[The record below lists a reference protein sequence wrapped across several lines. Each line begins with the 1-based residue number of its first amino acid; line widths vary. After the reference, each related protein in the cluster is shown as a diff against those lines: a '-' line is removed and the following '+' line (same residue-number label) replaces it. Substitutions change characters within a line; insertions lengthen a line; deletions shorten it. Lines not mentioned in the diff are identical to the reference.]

1 MNYLCLD
8 IGNVLVDLNLE
19 PFRKA
24 LSKQMNISKFE
35 ADQFLSSTQRA
46 QDVGLTTIREELATH
61 FRIRSEYILDELDS
75 VWLEVVQPNW
85 DSITFFGRL
94 MNDYDLKVA
103 LLSNIGFEHVE
114 MFNKK
119 LNCSPVYTSSIHHFS
134 CEIGCRKP
142 SALFFKTFLDMHPE
156 FKGALYLDDIG
167 ANVIAGTKMGLNGM
181 EYDIS
186 SPFFTLG
193 FEKKHVIEHFKKI

>member
-1 MNYLCLD
+1 MNYLALD

-85 DSITFFGRL
+85 DSIMFFEEIMDRF
-94 MNDYDLKVA
+94 YLKVA

-119 LNCSPVYTSSIHHFS
+119 LNCSPVYTNSIHHFS

-156 FKGALYLDDIG
+156 FKGALYLDDVME
-167 ANVIAGTKMGLNGM
+167 NVKAGTKLGLKGQQFDLNWDPGIITRDRM
-181 EYDIS
+181 DIADL
-186 SPFFTLG
+186 FG
-193 FEKKHVIEHFKKI
+193 KI